1 MIIGDISLD
10 PRKIISG
17 QIIRKRGKW
26 YLSIMYEVGDSACQ
40 FNVKCID
47 FDSANLLL
55 AQLDLFAH
63 KDDLIDAISDKS
75 LEEIEADLSGCYAK
89 KLGFKC

>member
-26 YLSIMYEVGDSACQ
+26 YLSITYSFGDMITASS
-40 FNVKCID
+40 VKCSD
-47 FDSANLLL
+47 FDSASLWLIK
-55 AQLDLFAH
+55 LDRYAH
-63 KDDLIDAISDKS
+63 KDNLLDAISDKS
-75 LEEIEADLSGCYAK
+75 LEEIEADLDAECK
-89 KLGFKC
+89 IGFTC

>member
-47 FDSANLLL
+47 FDSASLWLLK
-55 AQLDLFAH
+55 LDRYSH
-63 KDDLIDAISDKS
+63 KDSLLDAISDKS
-75 LEEIEADLSGCYAK
+75 LVEIEADLDEECK
-89 KLGFKC
+89 IGFR

>member
-17 QIIRKRGKW
+17 QIIRKHGKW

-40 FNVKCID
+40 FNVKCAD
-47 FDSANLLL
+47 FDSASLWILK
-55 AQLDLFAH
+55 LDRYAH
-63 KDDLIDAISDKS
+63 KDSLLDAISDKS
-75 LEEIEADLSGCYAK
+75 LEEIEADLDAECK
-89 KLGFKC
+89 IGFTC